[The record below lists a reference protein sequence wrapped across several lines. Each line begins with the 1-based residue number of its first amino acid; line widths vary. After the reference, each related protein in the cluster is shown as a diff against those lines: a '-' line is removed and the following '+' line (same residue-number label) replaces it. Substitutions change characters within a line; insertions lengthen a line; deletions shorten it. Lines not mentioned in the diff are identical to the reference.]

1 MKSKNLLLTFLLV
14 LFSVAT
20 AIGQSPLGTWKT
32 IDDNSGEAKSHV
44 EISESN
50 GKFVGKVAKLLIKPA
65 DTVCEKCSGSKKNKP
80 VVGMEI
86 VWGLTP
92 YSDYWSY
99 GTIMDPENGK
109 EYKCSVWFES
119 GKPDELKVRGK
130 HWSGVYRTQTW
141 YRIK

>member
-1 MKSKNLLLTFLLV
+1 MKSKNLFFTFLLV

-32 IDDNSGEAKSHV
+32 IDDNSGEAKSYV

-50 GKFVGKVAKLLIKPA
+50 GKFVGTVTKLLLKPS
-65 DTVCEKCSGSKKNKP
+65 DTVCEKCSGAKKNKP
-80 VVGMEI
+80 VIGMEI
-86 VWGLTP
+86 VWGLTS

-109 EYKCSVWFES
+109 EYKCSVWFED
-119 GKPDELKVRGK
+119 GKTDELKVRGK

-141 YRIK
+141 YRVN